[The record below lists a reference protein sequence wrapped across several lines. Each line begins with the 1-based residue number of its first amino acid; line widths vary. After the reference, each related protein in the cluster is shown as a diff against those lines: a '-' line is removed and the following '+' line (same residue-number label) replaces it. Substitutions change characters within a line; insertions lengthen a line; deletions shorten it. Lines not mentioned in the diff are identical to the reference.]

1 MKPNTFTSTDWN
13 WHDLMQF
20 RIHEILLVASPYDA
34 YILEEDGRL
43 TEQIYQEYVG
53 MNLSS
58 APRVSRVSTAAEAME
73 FLSKNRCDLI
83 ITMPRLAD
91 MDPVTFCRGLRKKY
105 SRKPLIM
112 LAYNM
117 AELAGIPDEI
127 LNTLVDR
134 IFIWSG
140 DASVFPAVIKYVED
154 TRNCSNDIRN
164 GNVRAIIV
172 VEDNPDYY
180 SMFLPT
186 IYTEIIYHTRQLMD
200 KSLND
205 AHRLLRMRGRPKILL
220 ATTYEEAE
228 KLYLKYRKN
237 LLGVISD
244 IRFPKEGKSDK
255 RAGVKLAK
263 WIRKTDKAMP
273 IILQSSQED
282 VTKLAADI
290 GTYFLHKYS
299 GTFLR
304 ELRQVILENFGFGD
318 FVFRNP
324 NGREILRVTNL
335 YDFQEKVTEVPDESI
350 TFHASHNHFSNWLA
364 ARGEFRTASLLRPLT
379 LADFSSVSTFREF
392 LIETIMES
400 RKNVRSG
407 QIVDYSTDSFDP
419 STALVRIGGGSLG
432 GKARGLAYANR
443 LIARSDI
450 EAKFPDVE
458 IRVPNMGVVG
468 TDYFDEFMS
477 MNNLWIFALRAKQD
491 KRVRLKFL
499 SCELPSELM
508 EALKTYLEKVKH
520 PLAIRS
526 SGLLED
532 SKILSLAG
540 VYATFMVPNN
550 SSSFDERLEQLAN
563 SIKLIYASMFLQES
577 KSLMASSL
585 HTPEQ
590 EKMAVILQELVGQVN
605 GDYYYPTFSGTAL
618 SMNYYPI
625 SYLKREDG
633 IAHTAL
639 GFGKIIMEGDRC
651 LRFSPRYP
659 SILPQFYSP
668 EAMLENSQRYFYA
681 LPLKSFET
689 GMDCDDDDLQ
699 KLGLEVA
706 ESDGSIRDLAS
717 VLTGEDNVLRE
728 SLQYKGPRII
738 TFANILKW
746 KTFPLANLLVEF
758 LKLGE
763 EAFGSPIEAEFCVNL
778 KGSKKPPEFCLLQM
792 RPMASEAYR
801 AATDVT
807 DVPEADTVCR
817 SGLILGNGII
827 DNIHDVI
834 FVDPQA
840 FDASRTAEIA
850 REIEELN
857 GEFGSSRRYLLI
869 GPGRWGSADPWL
881 GIPVNWKQISRAK
894 VIVEA
899 GLENFHIDPS
909 FGSHFFQ
916 NVTSLRVG
924 YFTVNPKGR
933 GDSLDWNWLREQK
946 IYKETAHLKWLKFD
960 EPLTIQMDGRIGA
973 GVILKP
979 ELG

>member
-1 MKPNTFTSTDWN
+1 MMKPETVVNTDWN
-13 WHDLMQF
+13 WHDLMQY

-43 TEQIYQEYVG
+43 TEQIFQEYVG

-58 APRVSRVSTAAEAME
+58 APRVSRVSTAAEAVE
-73 FLSKNRCDLI
+73 FLAKNRCDLI
-83 ITMPRLAD
+83 ITLPRLAD
-91 MDPVTFCRGLRKKY
+91 IDPVSFCQGLRKKHPGT
-105 SRKPLIM
+105 PLIM

-117 AELAGIPDEI
+117 AELAGIPHE
-127 LNTLVDR
+127 LMQTLVDR

-154 TRNCSNDIRN
+154 RRNVSNDISI

-172 VEDNPDYY
+172 VEDSPDYY

-186 IYTEIIYHTRQLMD
+186 IYSEIIYHTRQLMD

-205 AHRLLRMRGRPKILL
+205 AHRILRMRGRPKILL

-228 KLYLKYRKN
+228 KFYQKYRDN
-237 LLGVISD
+237 LLGVILD
-244 IRFPKEGKSDK
+244 IRFPKGGKSDK
-255 RAGVKLAK
+255 RAGVKLAR
-263 WIRKTDKAMP
+263 WIRKSDEAMP

-282 VTKLAADI
+282 VAKLADDI

-299 GTFLR
+299 GTFIK

-318 FVFRNP
+318 FVFRYP
-324 NGREILRVTNL
+324 DGKEVFRAVNL
-335 YDFQEKVTEVPDESI
+335 YDFQEKLPGVPDESI
-350 TFHASHNHFSNWLA
+350 SYHASHNHFSNWLA
-364 ARGEFRTASLLRPLT
+364 ARGEFRAASLLRPLT
-379 LADFSSVSTFREF
+379 LADFSSISTLREF
-392 LIETIMES
+392 LIETITES
-400 RKNVRSG
+400 RKDIRSR

-419 STALVRIGGGSLG
+419 TTALVRIGGGSLG

-443 LIARSDI
+443 LISRSDI
-450 EAKFPDVE
+450 QDKFPDVE

-477 MNNLWIFALRAKQD
+477 MNNLWGYALRAKQD

-499 SCELPSELM
+499 SCELPAELM
-508 EALKTYLEKVKH
+508 EALTNYLEKVKY
-520 PLAIRS
+520 PMAVRS

-532 SKILSLAG
+532 SKVLSLAG
-540 VYATFMVPNN
+540 VYATFMLPNN
-550 SSSFDERLEQLAN
+550 STSLEERLEQMAS
-563 SIKLIYASMFLQES
+563 SIKLIYASMFMQES
-577 KSLMASSL
+577 KSLMTSTLQSL
-585 HTPEQ
+585 EQ
-590 EKMAVILQELVGQVN
+590 EKMAVILQELVGQVHGN
-605 GDYYYPTFSGTAL
+605 FFYPTISGTAL

-639 GFGKIIMEGDRC
+639 GFGKIIMEGERC
-651 LRFSPRYP
+651 LRFCPRYP

-668 EAMLENSQRYFYA
+668 EAMLENSQRYFYT
-681 LPLKSFET
+681 LPLNSSGAGVDGYDE
-689 GMDCDDDDLQ
+689 DLIQ
-699 KLGLEVA
+699 LGLEVA
-706 ESDGSIRDLAS
+706 EGDGTLRDLTS
-717 VLTGEDNVLRE
+717 VLTGDDVLRE

-746 KTFPLANLLVEF
+746 KTFPLADMLVQLLNM
-758 LKLGE
+758 GE

-778 KGSKKPPEFCLLQM
+778 HDGEKPSEFSLLQM

-807 DVPEADTVCR
+807 DVAEADAVCR
-817 SGLILGNGII
+817 SGLILGNGIV
-827 DNIHDVI
+827 DNIYDLI
-834 FVDPQA
+834 FVDPQE
-840 FDASRTAEIA
+840 FDTSRTAEIA
-850 REIEELN
+850 REIEGMN
-857 GEFGSSRRYLLI
+857 AAMGSSRRYILI

-899 GLENFHIDPS
+899 GLENFYIDPS

-924 YFTVNPKGR
+924 YFTVNPKGK
-933 GDSLDWNWLREQK
+933 GDSLDWKWMQEQK
-946 IYKETAHLKWLKFD
+946 VYNETTHLKWLKFD
-960 EPLTIQMDGRIGA
+960 EPLAIQMDGRIGA

-979 ELG
+979 GRG

>member
-263 WIRKTDKAMP
+263 WIRKTDEAMP

-282 VTKLAADI
+282 VAKLAADI

-335 YDFQEKVTEVPDESI
+335 FDFQEKVTEVANMFSI
-350 TFHASHNHFSNWLA
+350 H
-364 ARGEFRTASLLRPLT
+364 
-379 LADFSSVSTFREF
+379 
-392 LIETIMES
+392 
-400 RKNVRSG
+400 
-407 QIVDYSTDSFDP
+407 
-419 STALVRIGGGSLG
+419 GGG
-432 GKARGLAYANR
+432 
-443 LIARSDI
+443 I
-450 EAKFPDVE
+450 
-458 IRVPNMGVVG
+458 
-468 TDYFDEFMS
+468 
-477 MNNLWIFALRAKQD
+477 
-491 KRVRLKFL
+491 
-499 SCELPSELM
+499 
-508 EALKTYLEKVKH
+508 
-520 PLAIRS
+520 
-526 SGLLED
+526 
-532 SKILSLAG
+532 
-540 VYATFMVPNN
+540 
-550 SSSFDERLEQLAN
+550 
-563 SIKLIYASMFLQES
+563 
-577 KSLMASSL
+577 
-585 HTPEQ
+585 
-590 EKMAVILQELVGQVN
+590 
-605 GDYYYPTFSGTAL
+605 
-618 SMNYYPI
+618 
-625 SYLKREDG
+625 
-633 IAHTAL
+633 
-639 GFGKIIMEGDRC
+639 
-651 LRFSPRYP
+651 
-659 SILPQFYSP
+659 
-668 EAMLENSQRYFYA
+668 
-681 LPLKSFET
+681 
-689 GMDCDDDDLQ
+689 
-699 KLGLEVA
+699 
-706 ESDGSIRDLAS
+706 
-717 VLTGEDNVLRE
+717 
-728 SLQYKGPRII
+728 
-738 TFANILKW
+738 
-746 KTFPLANLLVEF
+746 
-758 LKLGE
+758 
-763 EAFGSPIEAEFCVNL
+763 
-778 KGSKKPPEFCLLQM
+778 
-792 RPMASEAYR
+792 
-801 AATDVT
+801 
-807 DVPEADTVCR
+807 
-817 SGLILGNGII
+817 
-827 DNIHDVI
+827 
-834 FVDPQA
+834 
-840 FDASRTAEIA
+840 
-850 REIEELN
+850 
-857 GEFGSSRRYLLI
+857 
-869 GPGRWGSADPWL
+869 
-881 GIPVNWKQISRAK
+881 
-894 VIVEA
+894 
-899 GLENFHIDPS
+899 
-909 FGSHFFQ
+909 
-916 NVTSLRVG
+916 
-924 YFTVNPKGR
+924 
-933 GDSLDWNWLREQK
+933 
-946 IYKETAHLKWLKFD
+946 
-960 EPLTIQMDGRIGA
+960 
-973 GVILKP
+973 
-979 ELG
+979 

>member
-1 MKPNTFTSTDWN
+1 MKPNTLTSSDWN
-13 WHDLMQF
+13 WHDLMRF

-43 TEQIYQEYVG
+43 TEQIYQEYIG

-58 APRVSRVSTAAEAME
+58 APRVSQVSTAAEAME

-91 MDPVTFCRGLRKKY
+91 MDPVAFCRDLRKKH

-117 AELAGIPDEI
+117 AELEGIPDDL

-154 TRNCSNDIRN
+154 IRNSSNDIRN

-186 IYTEIIYHTRQLMD
+186 IYTEIIYHTGQLMD

-228 KLYLKYRKN
+228 KLYQKYRDN

-244 IRFPKEGKSDK
+244 IRFPKNGKPDK
-255 RAGVKLAK
+255 RAGIKLAK
-263 WIRKTDKAMP
+263 WIRKSDETMP

-282 VTKLAADI
+282 MAKQADDI
-290 GTYFLHKYS
+290 GTYFLNKFS
-299 GTFLR
+299 DTFIR

-324 NGREILRVTNL
+324 NGRELQRVTNM
-335 YDFQEKVTEVPDESI
+335 YDFQENITAVPDESLK
-350 TFHASHNHFSNWLA
+350 FHASHNHFSNWLA
-364 ARGEFRTASLLRPLT
+364 ARGEFRAASLLRPLT
-379 LADFSSVSTFREF
+379 LADFATVSALREF
-392 LIETIMES
+392 LIETITES
-400 RKNVRSG
+400 RKDVRRG

-419 STALVRIGGGSLG
+419 STTLVRIGGGSLG

-443 LIARSDI
+443 LISRSNLQD
-450 EAKFPDVE
+450 KFPDVE
-458 IRVPNMGVVG
+458 IRVPNLGVIG

-477 MNNLWIFALRAKQD
+477 MNKLWSYALRAKQD

-499 SCELPSELM
+499 SSELPSDLIEV
-508 EALKTYLEKVKH
+508 LKNYLQKVKH
-520 PLAIRS
+520 PLAVRS

-532 SKILSLAG
+532 SKVLSLAG
-540 VYATFMVPNN
+540 VYSTFMLPNN
-550 SSSFDERLEQLAN
+550 SSRINDRLEQLVSA
-563 SIKLIYASMFLQES
+563 IKLIYASMFLQES
-577 KSLMASSL
+577 KALMASLL
-585 HTPEQ
+585 HNPEQ
-590 EKMAVILQELVGQVN
+590 EKMAVIIQELVGEIH
-605 GDYYYPTFSGTAL
+605 GAYFYPTFSGTAL

-651 LRFSPRYP
+651 LRFSPKYP

-681 LPLKSFET
+681 LPLDSSEAE
-689 GMDCDDDDLQ
+689 MDSDDDDLH

-706 ESDGSIRDLAS
+706 EADGSIRDIAS
-717 VLTGEDNVLRE
+717 VLTGEDNVLRD

-746 KTFPLANLLVEF
+746 KTFPLADMLVEL

-778 KGSKKPPEFCLLQM
+778 KGSKKLPEFCLLQM

-807 DVPEADTVCR
+807 DINKDDTICR
-817 SGLILGNGII
+817 SSLILGNGII
-827 DNIHDVI
+827 DDIYDII
-834 FVDPQA
+834 FIEPQK
-840 FDASRTAEIA
+840 FDASRTVDIA
-850 REIEELN
+850 REIEKLN
-857 GEFGSSRRYLLI
+857 EEFKSSQRYVLM

-924 YFTVNPKGR
+924 YFTVNPKGK
-933 GDSLDWNWLREQK
+933 GDSLDWKWLQMQK
-946 IYKETAHLKWLKFD
+946 VHKETTHLKWLKFE
-960 EPLTIQMDGRIGA
+960 EPLAIQMDGRIGA
-973 GVILKP
+973 GAIIKP
-979 ELG
+979 